1 MLEAWQPGYAPM
13 LKALLDG
20 QGHSPEAADKKG
32 QRSISTTGCRYADSQ
47 LVPALRAHGKYVDQ
61 ELFFV

>member
-1 MLEAWQPGYAPM
+1 M
-13 LKALLDG
+13 LKALLDA

-32 QRSISTTGCRYADSQ
+32 QRSVSTTGCRYADSQ
-47 LVPALRAHGKYVDQ
+47 LVPALRAHGNYVDQ